1 MGPGASLSALQ
12 APQGFLETHETSS
25 MWFRTPS
32 SFTGN
37 LIPHHILLL
46 FSITSFLA
54 LIDFHGHCNFNP
66 V

>member
-1 MGPGASLSALQ
+1 MDPGASLSALQ
-12 APQGFLETHETSS
+12 APQVFLETHETSS

-32 SFTGN
+32 SFIGSQ
-37 LIPHHILLL
+37 IPHHIVLL

-54 LIDFHGHCNFNP
+54 LIDFHGHWNFNP